1 MKVSLQVRR
10 HTIFLISFHFTNRS
24 DFYVLAAY
32 DSTMKSMVV
41 VATVLS
47 VVPIILSLGMPNWYL
62 GETQNAVDDSAFDDE
77 LYDHDSSRN
86 SLLSS

>member
-1 MKVSLQVRR
+1 
-10 HTIFLISFHFTNRS
+10 
-24 DFYVLAAY
+24 
-32 DSTMKSMVV
+32 MKSMVV